1 MFFRAVLLSL
11 AALCL
16 AGCATVPPPSIG
28 LSDFQ
33 KYRIADVAVEG
44 VDVIHSWPAEE
55 EAFLKSSVADPEIAN
70 RLQSEP
76 ASNFPAVR
84 AHFQRALEGRLR
96 AEFASTVA
104 PIFTGPRPL
113 RAVVRLKAFD
123 VPSTARRV
131 FVDNQAKLQADIELI
146 DPASKSVI
154 LRYHGPYWRRAL
166 VGGLA
171 TDLALAIDRSDVG
184 SSQITDYMTAYRSWL
199 LQN

>member
-1 MFFRAVLLSL
+1 MFV
-11 AALCL
+11 
-16 AGCATVPPPSIG
+16 AGCVTVPPPSIG

-33 KYRIADVAVEG
+33 KYRITDVAVEG

-55 EAFLKSSVADPEIAN
+55 AAFLKSNADPDIAN

-96 AEFASTVA
+96 AEFATTVS

-131 FVDNQAKLQADIELI
+131 FVDNHAKLQADIELV

-154 LRYHGPYWRRAL
+154 LRYQGPYWRRAL
-166 VGGLA
+166 IGGLA
-171 TDLALAIDRSDVG
+171 TGLALAIDRSDMG